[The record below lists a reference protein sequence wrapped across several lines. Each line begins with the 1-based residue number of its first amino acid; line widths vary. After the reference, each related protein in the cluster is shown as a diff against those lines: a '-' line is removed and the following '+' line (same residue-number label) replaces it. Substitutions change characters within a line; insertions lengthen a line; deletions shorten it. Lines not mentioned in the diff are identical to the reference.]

1 MVYRTGEMRYY
12 YDKADLRSVVER
24 LDEEEKK
31 YYDAVVEQL
40 ETIRNALESLAT
52 RDTPLAANVASSRNE
67 ELNMLKHSARL
78 EEERDRFM
86 DRMFHKYPIVPSEFV
101 WKEEPVA
108 TPLCA
113 REPVAR
119 KVKMVVPEPPKAMP
133 EPEPASP
140 APKKPAEFKA
150 PRKSRR
156 MEASREGSP
165 LKRNRVSRH
174 DFYPPPLAP
183 LRSLSASSGSSA
195 EFEEK
200 APKRR
205 FIPYQRKKQ
214 Q

>member
-24 LDEEEKK
+24 LNEEEKK

-40 ETIRNALESLAT
+40 DTIRNALETLANT
-52 RDTPLAANVASSRNE
+52 VPLAANRND

-113 REPVAR
+113 REPPVAR
-119 KVKMVVPEPPKAMP
+119 KVKVVVPEPPRAMP

-140 APKKPAEFKA
+140 APKKPVQFKE

-165 LKRNRVSRH
+165 MKRNRVSRN
-174 DFYPPPLAP
+174 DFYPPGPAV
-183 LRSLSASSGSSA
+183 RSMSASSGSSA

>member
-24 LDEEEKK
+24 LNEEEKK

-40 ETIRNALESLAT
+40 DTIRNALETLANT
-52 RDTPLAANVASSRNE
+52 IPLAANRNE

-113 REPVAR
+113 REPPVAR
-119 KVKMVVPEPPKAMP
+119 KGTRHPRQRHSRGGGGPARLPPLLCAAPCPRCRALWLVPALAGAGIGPPVKAGASGEACARVPERERPTT
-133 EPEPASP
+133 EPVGSGGPLIRPGAASP
-140 APKKPAEFKA
+140 
-150 PRKSRR
+150 
-156 MEASREGSP
+156 GS
-165 LKRNRVSRH
+165 
-174 DFYPPPLAP
+174 
-183 LRSLSASSGSSA
+183 G
-195 EFEEK
+195 
-200 APKRR
+200 
-205 FIPYQRKKQ
+205 
-214 Q
+214 